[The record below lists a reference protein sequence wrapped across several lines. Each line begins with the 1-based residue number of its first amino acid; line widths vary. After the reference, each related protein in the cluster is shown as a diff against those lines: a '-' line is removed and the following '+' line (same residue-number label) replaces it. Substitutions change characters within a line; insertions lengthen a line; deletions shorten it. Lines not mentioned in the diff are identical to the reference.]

1 MPSFVDVRKKA
12 VNDAPVS
19 PPSPSPKVQR
29 SWPVLTFVFRLLLL
43 SVGVSLAWL
52 VGMAIALFNP
62 GASSEPPLVVQGL
75 RRSQQWLGLRDPA
88 SSSAPQPAAPSANLS
103 TSEQQALQQELEQL
117 QAEAQSLAS
126 RAAQIE
132 AQIGVQQSNEPL
144 ESRIQRLSQQ
154 IEGTSDFAQTPGS
167 SSTTPVFRVTLPSD
181 VLFANNQSTLK
192 PEAEPILDSLV
203 GDLQA
208 YPSSTIRVAA
218 HTDDVGSPEMNRAL
232 SLQRAAAVESYLSG
246 VLGDGYHWVSVGF
259 GEDLPLATGQAE
271 GDRLRNRR
279 LEITVEPK

>member
-1 MPSFVDVRKKA
+1 M
-12 VNDAPVS
+12 
-19 PPSPSPKVQR
+19 
-29 SWPVLTFVFRLLLL
+29 LTFVFRLLLL
-43 SVGVSLAWL
+43 SVGATLAWL

-62 GASSEPPLVVQGL
+62 ASVSEPPLVVQGL
-75 RRSQQWLGLRDPA
+75 RRSQQLLGLRAPA
-88 SSSAPQPAAPSANLS
+88 PSTSPQPAAPNANLS

-154 IEGTSDFAQTPGS
+154 IEGNSGFGEGSTSKAAA
-167 SSTTPVFRVTLPSD
+167 PVFRVTLPSD
-181 VLFANNQSTLK
+181 VLFADNQSTLK

-208 YPSSTIRVAA
+208 YPNSTIRVAA
-218 HTDDVGSPEMNRAL
+218 HTDDVGSPENNRAL

>member
-1 MPSFVDVRKKA
+1 M
-12 VNDAPVS
+12 
-19 PPSPSPKVQR
+19 
-29 SWPVLTFVFRLLLL
+29 LTFVFRLLLL
-43 SVGVSLAWL
+43 SVGASIAWL

-62 GASSEPPLVVQGL
+62 GPGSEPPLVVQGL
-75 RRSQQWLGLRDPA
+75 RRSQQWLGIRGPA
-88 SSSAPQPAAPSANLS
+88 SVGSPQSPAPTADLS
-103 TSEQQALQQELEQL
+103 NSEQQALQQELEQL
-117 QAEAQSLAS
+117 QSEAQSLAS

-154 IEGTSDFAQTPGS
+154 IEGTSSFAGAPGS
-167 SSTTPVFRVTLPSD
+167 DQATPVFRVTLPSD
-181 VLFANNQSTLK
+181 VLFADNQSTLK

-208 YPSSTIRVAA
+208 YPNSTIRVAA
-218 HTDDVGSPEMNRAL
+218 HTDDVGSPENNRAL

-246 VLGDGYHWVSVGF
+246 VLGDSYHWVSVGF